1 MNLWTLTINK
11 TMNTGQHGWNE
22 SIADQGLKRE
32 GEVIKLKTILL
43 NVFNDWCN
51 N

>member
-1 MNLWTLTINK
+1 
-11 TMNTGQHGWNE
+11 MNTGQHGWNE
-22 SIADQGLKRE
+22 STTDQGLKWE
-32 GEVIKLKTILL
+32 GEVIKVKTTLL